1 MEHYQNPGAPYGAP
15 QSPAGPTPPAMGG
28 RSEKK
33 KKTKGEAKPVTKR
46 VVNAQV
52 KLALVF
58 AVLAGLIASYLLLGL
73 GNPGTYVVVAK
84 SPLAAGEVVDAAQL
98 KAVPMAEDLIIDG
111 SFQGT
116 SEKAALELA
125 KAEIEGKRAQ
135 YPLGANQQVVKDQF
149 NVEIALAE
157 PLKAGERL
165 VSIQATVANAVA
177 GSIVP
182 GDRVDVLASTKEV
195 SGVVLSDVPVVSVTV
210 SENQFQAVADQQTGD
225 AKDAKPQSLL
235 PSTPVPGIYVVRV
248 AAEDAAR
255 LVAADAGADMTL
267 VYRPKDASGL
277 TPSKPLTAAG
287 VICAADENAKGCAGL

>member
-1 MEHYQNPGAPYGAP
+1 MEPYQNPGAQFGAT
-15 QSPAGPTPPAMGG
+15 QQPAGPTPPTMGG
-28 RSEKK
+28 RSDK
-33 KKTKGEAKPVTKR
+33 KKTKGERKPVTKR
-46 VVNAQV
+46 VVNTQV
-52 KLALVF
+52 RLALVF
-58 AVLAGLIASYLLLGL
+58 AVLVAIVGAYVLLGL

-84 SPLAAGEVVDAAQL
+84 SPLAAGDVVDAGSQL
-98 KAVPMAEDLIIDG
+98 KAVPLNKDLIIAG
-111 SFQGT
+111 TFQGT

-125 KAEIEGKRAQ
+125 KSEINGKRVQ

-149 NVEIALAE
+149 NVEISLAD

-182 GDRVDVLASTKEV
+182 GDRVDVIGSTKEV
-195 SGVVLSDVPVVSVTV
+195 SGLVLSDVPVVSVTV
-210 SENQFQAVADQQTGD
+210 SENQYQAVAEQQTGES
-225 AKDAKPQSLL
+225 KDAKPQSLL

-267 VYRPKDASGL
+267 VYRPKDGTGL
-277 TPSKPLTAAG
+277 TQAKPLTAAG
-287 VICAADENAKGCAGL
+287 VICEADETAKGCAGN